1 MVTNVSCP
9 SCEQPVDPQARYCE
23 QCGVDLAMAA
33 VLAEREVH
41 LPKFPA
47 GGLTPEILVPRLGD
61 YLLEKGLINQE
72 DLDRALAVQKGK
84 IEEGT
89 TVLLG
94 QVLRGLELIDSQTL
108 DQVITEQILQLQSAL
123 RQSNIQLE
131 QRVTDR
137 TRDLQNAL
145 EKLTELNQLKA
156 NFIANISHEL
166 RTPLTHIK
174 GYLDILEEGGFG
186 RLTQPQQ
193 NAVEILKRAEL
204 RLEHLIEDLIQF
216 SWASKG
222 QLALNIKPLHLD
234 QLVMTSIEATAH
246 KAGLSA
252 ISLTTTMPEE
262 LPDVYGDEEKIG
274 WVIQQL
280 LDNALKFT
288 PKGGNL
294 EIRAFVG
301 NEAVTLMISDTGIGI
316 PPERLEEIFE
326 PFHQLDGSPTR
337 HYGGTGLGLALSRRI
352 IEAHG
357 SKMEV
362 RSQVGLGSSFGFALP
377 SAYPL
382 QTR

>member
-33 VLAEREVH
+33 VLAERDVQ
-41 LPKFPA
+41 LPQFLA

-61 YLLEKGLINQE
+61 YLLEKGLVTQE

-84 IEEGT
+84 IEEGS

-94 QVLRGLELIDSQTL
+94 QVLCGLKLIDSQTL

-186 RLTQPQQ
+186 WLTEPQQ

-216 SWASKG
+216 SLASKG
-222 QLALNIKPLHLD
+222 QLALNIKSLDLD
-234 QLVMTSIEATAH
+234 QLVIKSIEATSH
-246 KAGLSA
+246 KAGISA

-262 LPDVYGDEEKIG
+262 LPDVYGDGEKIG

-280 LDNALKFT
+280 VDNALKFT
-288 PKGGNL
+288 PKGGTV

-301 NEAVTLMISDTGIGI
+301 NDTVTLMISDTGIGI
-316 PPERLEEIFE
+316 SPERLEEIFE

-337 HYGGTGLGLALSRRI
+337 RYGGTGLGLALCRRI

-362 RSQVGLGSSFGFALP
+362 RSQIGVGSSFAFALP
-377 SAYPL
+377 CAHPL